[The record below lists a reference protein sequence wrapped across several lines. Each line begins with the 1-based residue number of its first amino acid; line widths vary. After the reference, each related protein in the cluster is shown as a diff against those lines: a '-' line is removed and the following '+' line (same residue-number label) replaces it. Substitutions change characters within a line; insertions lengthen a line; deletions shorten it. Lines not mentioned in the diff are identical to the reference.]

1 MTGGKPRGPEEFG
14 RRTRME
20 KLERRMRE
28 RNRGK
33 VQGRRWLKRAN

>member
-1 MTGGKPRGPEEFG
+1 MTAGKRRGPEEYD

-33 VQGRRWLKRAN
+33 VQGRRWLKREN